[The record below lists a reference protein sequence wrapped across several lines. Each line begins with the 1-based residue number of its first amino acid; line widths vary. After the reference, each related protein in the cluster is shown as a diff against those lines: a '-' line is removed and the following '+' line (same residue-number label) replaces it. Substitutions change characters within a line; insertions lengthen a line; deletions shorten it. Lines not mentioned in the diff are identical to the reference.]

1 MRALNREIENAIIAI
16 VEEGYAD
23 KSFRNVGASQVV
35 AYGVLGIIG
44 WTHRWFRP
52 EKSSESA
59 EEIGKVYA
67 EMILSGL
74 ESPY

>member
-1 MRALNREIENAIIAI
+1 MRELNRRTTEAMISVI
-16 VEEGYAD
+16 EEGYTD
-23 KSFRNVGASQVV
+23 GSFRKVGSPHVV
-35 AYGVLGIIG
+35 AYGIFGVIG

-52 EKSSESA
+52 ATSEVNA
-59 EEIGKVYA
+59 EEIGKTYA